1 MYRLAGCLFTTL
13 VSDSFIVPFRTVW
26 PPTKEK
32 ENEKVWG
39 PYIMAGKLLPY
50 VGHVCD
56 GKDKLDLSPFL
67 YRRHKSY
74 D

>member
-1 MYRLAGCLFTTL
+1 
-13 VSDSFIVPFRTVW
+13 
-26 PPTKEK
+26 
-32 ENEKVWG
+32 
-39 PYIMAGKLLPY
+39 MAGKLLPY